1 MCALHKGKT
10 YARMFT
16 VVLKVFLASKISFYA
31 GNRIFCS
38 QQINSKIK
46 YYNYVW
52 CGLVYTM
59 KRRFYLGAVSCA
71 FILLCVGTLCAQEP
85 ASQIKDYF
93 TEFQE
98 KTGSV
103 ARSDFFFKVQNRYAK
118 NSAYDW
124 LDSVNVYLNT
134 SEKTNDSI
142 GIVNYQLIQAQI
154 YNDLGDYEKSLAIS
168 KGLYNELQRHHLD
181 TKTRILELMD
191 TNYAKLELYDRQ
203 FEIRRKKRELG
214 LTENITFYDIYSNLG
229 QYVKAR
235 NDYIAQEKNTIQEG
249 DFYAKAVYNNNVGDY
264 LRLDK
269 SVPTAL
275 TYFKKANGFLDVY
288 FNDILSVRTE
298 EELVS
303 ANLLKGRILGNIG
316 KCHVLQKEYKEA
328 IPFLE
333 ESISII
339 NEYSRG
345 KFSSE
350 LIENTLELANCHL
363 QLEDY
368 AKATDYLSGVG
379 DPIKPAN
386 ILNKNRLYASYYDKT
401 GDYKTATTYLKRNI
415 RIRDS
420 IDEKDAK
427 IKKQQLTA
435 VLSQDLENSRN
446 MFEKQKLELE
456 KSRIDIIER
465 DRDISFVFILLVFAL
480 VGLTSLVYA
489 YNKSLKSQRLI
500 AEQKHII
507 ENALVEKDSL
517 LKEIHHRVKNNLQM
531 VSSLLSLQTKNTRS
545 KAAIAA
551 LEEGKSRVKAMALI
565 HQKLYQNDDLSVIEM
580 QGYIESL
587 INSVQSVYKKG
598 GHNISITIDAE
609 GVELDIDRA
618 IPFGL
623 ILNELVSNS
632 FKYAFPDDDENG
644 KIYIHLRKI
653 AGQPG
658 FFEYMDNGVGL
669 PQDTEERAN
678 SSMGIRLMNRLANQ
692 LQTNLNT
699 DKTADGVRFWFNFN

>member
-1 MCALHKGKT
+1 
-10 YARMFT
+10 
-16 VVLKVFLASKISFYA
+16 
-31 GNRIFCS
+31 
-38 QQINSKIK
+38 
-46 YYNYVW
+46 
-52 CGLVYTM
+52 M
-59 KRRFYLGAVSCA
+59 KRHFYLGAIRTA
-71 FILLCVGTLCAQEP
+71 FFFMFVCTISAQESV
-85 ASQIKDYF
+85 SQDKDYF

-98 KTGSV
+98 RPDAMERSV
-103 ARSDFFFKVQNRYAK
+103 FFFKVQNRYNK

-124 LDSVNVYLNT
+124 LDSVNGYLNT
-134 SEKTNDSI
+134 AEKTNDSI
-142 GIVNYQLIQAQI
+142 GVVNYQLIQSQI
-154 YNDLGDYEKSLAIS
+154 YHDLGDYERSLAIS
-168 KGLYNELQRHHLD
+168 KGLYNDFKGYNLE

-191 TNYAKLELYDRQ
+191 SNYAKLELFDRQ

-214 LTENITFYDIYSNLG
+214 LTENISFYDIYANLG

-235 NDYIAQEKNTIQEG
+235 NDYITQEKKTIDEG
-249 DFYAKAVYNNNVGDY
+249 DFFAKAIYNNNVGNY

-275 TYFKKANGFLDVY
+275 TIFKKANAFLDVY
-288 FNDILSVRTE
+288 FNDILSVRTD

-303 ANLLKGRILGNIG
+303 ANLLKGKVLGNIG
-316 KCHVLQKEYKEA
+316 KCYVLQKEYKSA

-333 ESISII
+333 ESIEII
-339 NEYSRG
+339 NEYSKG
-345 KFSSE
+345 KFSSDF
-350 LIENTLELANCHL
+350 IENSLELTDCYL
-363 QLEDY
+363 QLKDY
-368 AKATDYLSGVG
+368 EKATDYLTKI
-379 DPIKPAN
+379 DTPIKTAN
-386 ILNKNRLYASYYDKT
+386 ILKKNSLYAALYDRT
-401 GDYKTATTYLKRNI
+401 GDYKTSTTYLKRNI

-435 VLSQDLENSRN
+435 VISQDLENSKN
-446 MFEKQKLELE
+446 MFEEQKLELE
-456 KSRIDIIER
+456 KSRIDIIEK
-465 DRDISFVFILLVFAL
+465 DKSISLVFILLVFAL
-480 VGLTSLVYA
+480 LGLTSLVYA
-489 YNKSLKSQRLI
+489 YQKSIKSQRLI

-507 ENALVEKDSL
+507 ENSLIEKDSL

-598 GHNISITIDAE
+598 GHNINITIDAE

-632 FKYAFPDDDENG
+632 FKYAFPNDEDDG

-653 AGQPG
+653 AGKEG
-658 FFEYMDNGVGL
+658 FFEYTDNGVGL
-669 PQDTEERAN
+669 PEDTDERAN

-699 DKTADGVRFWFNFN
+699 DRTSDGVRFWFNFK